1 MLSLRKDFELSYQ
14 NKNFNMKYHH
24 KSIFVIS
31 TALILLA
38 NSSFADSVT
47 ISETWK
53 DSVDVHGSLTTK
65 DTGTLNASLTIPGM
79 SGMTAN
85 DWSNLVV
92 TINMTPYQG
101 SQFINDV
108 MADAPNTG
116 GSITP
121 TTATFF
127 YQGFDTNG
135 NSVNVEKIVF
145 SRSGNTFTIV
155 DTVLNPPAWQPPS
168 SLLAAYYLNIDGPIT
183 DTQTYDVNLQDD
195 LDNGTLL
202 MWTLHRTLVLP
213 ETTPSRRMLLTTN

>member
-1 MLSLRKDFELSYQ
+1 M
-14 NKNFNMKYHH
+14 
-24 KSIFVIS
+24 S
-31 TALILLA
+31 THSGCIAYAIVGFILLA

-116 GSITP
+116 GSIT
-121 TTATFF
+121 F
-127 YQGFDTNG
+127 
-135 NSVNVEKIVF
+135 
-145 SRSGNTFTIV
+145 R
-155 DTVLNPPAWQPPS
+155 
-168 SLLAAYYLNIDGPIT
+168 
-183 DTQTYDVNLQDD
+183 
-195 LDNGTLL
+195 LD
-202 MWTLHRTLVLP
+202 TLHLAHETVHLTLRLRAVGSYLEVRQAELP
-213 ETTPSRRMLLTTN
+213 RNSDQSASSTAWTTMQIGGDVVYRGGGGVR